1 MDGEI
6 MRCKKCDEWI
16 DGFGRCACSGPP
28 TTRRAAWRLRAL
40 SVVLALLFA
49 LVAVPAMAS
58 DYCAANPSDP
68 ICQDLEQWPII
79 EPDPEPIVG
88 PGPCHSDTPWGCY
101 QYRVFLPEVQR

>member
-58 DYCAANPSDP
+58 DYCDDNPSDP
-68 ICQDLEQWPII
+68 MCRDLEQWLSLIHI
-79 EPDPEPIVG
+79 
-88 PGPCHSDTPWGCY
+88 
-101 QYRVFLPEVQR
+101 